1 MINDNDEFE
10 IPESEY
16 ELGEDI
22 GDVLGDEGDE
32 EYAE

>member
-1 MINDNDEFE
+1 MINENDEFE

-22 GDVLGDEGDE
+22 GDVIDDE
-32 EYAE
+32 EDGD